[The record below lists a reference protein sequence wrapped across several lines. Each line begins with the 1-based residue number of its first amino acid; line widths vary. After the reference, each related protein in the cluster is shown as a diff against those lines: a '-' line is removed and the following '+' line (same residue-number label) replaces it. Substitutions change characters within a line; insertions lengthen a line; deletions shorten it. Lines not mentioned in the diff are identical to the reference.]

1 MRQREVRR
9 TNMVTLQLRQ
19 LHVPPGQRLLIEKV
33 TWADFEAIVEELG
46 EHRGTRVAYSQGVL
60 EIVSPLP
67 AHEKPKSSSAIS
79 SRFSWTSWICRG
91 SLWVRPPS
99 AAQKWPLALS
109 LMIVFT
115 SSITP
120 LWWGKNAWTCASIP
134 HQIWLLKWISRH
146 RPPCRLMPHCKSRKS
161 GAITIEHYR
170 SLYGMTV
177 ATSIHHTVP
186 RFLRY
191 P

>member
-1 MRQREVRR
+1 
-9 TNMVTLQLRQ
+9 MVTLQLRQ
-19 LHVPPGQRLLIEKV
+19 LHVPPGQRLLIEDV

-60 EIVSPLP
+60 EIVSPFP
-67 AHEKPKSSSAIS
+67 AHEKATVIIS
-79 SRFSWTSWICRG
+79 DLVKILLDELDMPWESLG
-91 SLWVRPPS
+91 SPTFRRAEM
-99 AAQKWPLALS
+99 AAGIEPDDCFYIQHHAA
-109 LMIVFT
+109 MV
-115 SSITP
+115 
-120 LWWGKNAWTCASIP
+120 GKERLDLGVDP
-134 HQIWLLKWISRH
+134 HRIWFLKWISRH
-146 RPPCRLMPHCKSRKS
+146 RPPCRLMPRCKSRKS

-177 ATSIHHTVP
+177 ATSTHHTVP

>member
-1 MRQREVRR
+1 
-9 TNMVTLQLRQ
+9 MVTLQLRQ
-19 LHVPPGQRLLIEKV
+19 LHVPPGQRLLIEDV

-67 AHEKPKSSSAIS
+67 AHEKAKVIIS
-79 SRFSWTSWICRG
+79 DLVKILLDELDMPWESLG
-91 SLWVRPPS
+91 STTFRRAEM
-99 AAQKWPLALS
+99 AAGIEPD
-109 LMIVFT
+109 IVFT

-146 RPPCRLMPHCKSRKS
+146 RPPCRLMPRCKSRKS

-170 SLYGMTV
+170 SLCGMTV
-177 ATSIHHTVP
+177 ATSTHHTVP